1 MSTFIKYEKNKV
13 FVTLTIILI
22 IFTLILI
29 RECDYPLK
37 VNNSIMYFLFVHHYS
52 EKLLYNIS
60 ISYIAAYI
68 FYIIQVYIP
77 LTLKNR
83 NAINLLRASII
94 KEINYLKYALCILNA
109 SIDKK
114 DNSIVIKQDFQLPL
128 YIDIEKDSIH
138 YLRRFSYGKTLSK
151 LKDSTVG
158 TQKLINNSNCLH
170 ELDSYIERLLTNLPI
185 EELFTMLE
193 YIEQNIGLPN
203 VCRFKTVD
211 IVTNIEK
218 QIQKLECIP
227 QLHSVCVCTINYD
240 SNLHSKYNSELSL
253 LKAWDEDQYTINLDE
268 IS

>member
-13 FVTLTIILI
+13 FLTLTIILI
-22 IFTLILI
+22 ICTLILI

-37 VNNSIMYFLFVHHYS
+37 VNNSIMYFLFVHNYS

-114 DNSIVIKQDFQLPL
+114 DNSIVIKQDFQSPL
-128 YIDIEKDSIH
+128 YIDIEKENLH

-151 LKDSTVG
+151 LKDSTMG
-158 TQKLINNSNCLH
+158 IQKLINNSNCLH
-170 ELDSYIERLLTNLPI
+170 ELDSYIERILTNFPI
-185 EELFTMLE
+185 E
-193 YIEQNIGLPN
+193 
-203 VCRFKTVD
+203 
-211 IVTNIEK
+211 
-218 QIQKLECIP
+218 
-227 QLHSVCVCTINYD
+227 
-240 SNLHSKYNSELSL
+240 
-253 LKAWDEDQYTINLDE
+253 
-268 IS
+268 

>member
-13 FVTLTIILI
+13 FLTLTIILI
-22 IFTLILI
+22 ICTLILI

-37 VNNSIMYFLFVHHYS
+37 VNNSIMYFLFVHNYS

-114 DNSIVIKQDFQLPL
+114 DNSIVIKQDFQSPL
-128 YIDIEKDSIH
+128 YIDIEKENLH

-151 LKDSTVG
+151 LKDSTMG
-158 TQKLINNSNCLH
+158 IQKLINNSNCLH
-170 ELDSYIERLLTNLPI
+170 ELDSYIERILTNFTI

-193 YIEQNIGLPN
+193 YIEQNKDLPN
-203 VCRFKTVD
+203 VCRFKNID

-227 QLHSVCVCTINYD
+227 QLRSVCVCTINND
-240 SNLHSKYNSELSL
+240 SNLHSKYNNELSL
-253 LKAWDEDQYTINLDE
+253 LKNWDEDQYTINLDE